1 MRWYRATYNPITTR
15 YTKAAP
21 IKVITERMGT
31 SVSANKQG
39 AAVAFQ
45 GKFTST
51 EAIRKG
57 SFVIGEE
64 GQVQSVFMVEP
75 KGGMTG
81 IYTYMLTEN
90 GFIKGANG

>member
-1 MRWYRATYNPITTR
+1 MRFFRATYNPTTTR

-21 IKVITERMGT
+21 IKVITQRLGS
-31 SVSANKQG
+31 SVSMNKQG
-39 AAVAFQ
+39 NAVAYQ

-57 SFVIGEE
+57 SFVIAED

-90 GFIKGANG
+90 GFLKGANG